1 MTMKKTHLGALLTTT
16 AALVLAANSANAVSF
31 TGYDQNRK
39 LPIAPG
45 DPPPPLAANITESPN
60 SLAAYAQFIANTNV
74 GSVSTEGFESYPTST
89 QIHGLAPTISGVN
102 TTFSYTRK
110 SNSSTLTN
118 TVSQG
123 DATYN
128 LFGGQSGNGTY
139 PTDGTKGLS
148 INSANRLSIT
158 FASPIRAL
166 GFFGTDLGD
175 NNNVLTM
182 VFTLN
187 GNPVESVVVP
197 TFPGGQNSSK
207 FFFGYVGDTATNVF
221 DKVEFSSSLNNTT
234 PSDAIGIDQLRIAT
248 SAQVTGTTI
257 YVDPT
262 SVPEPSSILG
272 TLLVGGSLVALKRK
286 QQLDRSPKKSS

>member
-1 MTMKKTHLGALLTTT
+1 MTMKITHLGALLTTT
-16 AALVLAANSANAVSF
+16 VTLVSVANSANAVSF
-31 TGYDQNRK
+31 TGYDQNFK
-39 LPIAPG
+39 PPISAG
-45 DPPPPLAANITESPN
+45 NPPPPLAANTTESPN
-60 SLAAYAQFIANTNV
+60 SLAAYAQFIADTNV
-74 GSVSTEGFESYPTST
+74 GSVTTEGFESYSTST
-89 QIHGLAPTISGVN
+89 PINGLAPTISGTN

-110 SNSSTLTN
+110 STGTALTT

-128 LFGGQSGNGTY
+128 LFGGVNGNGTY

-207 FFFGYVGDTATNVF
+207 FFFGYVGDTATTLF
-221 DKVEFSSSLNNTT
+221 DKVEFLSSLNNTT

-248 SAQVTGTTI
+248 SAQVTGTTP

-286 QQLDRSPKKSS
+286 HQLDRVPKKS